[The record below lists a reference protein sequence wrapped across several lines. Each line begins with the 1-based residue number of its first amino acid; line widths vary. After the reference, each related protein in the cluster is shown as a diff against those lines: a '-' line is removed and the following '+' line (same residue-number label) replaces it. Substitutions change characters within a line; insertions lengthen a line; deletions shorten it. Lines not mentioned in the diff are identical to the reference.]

1 MSLFVVVTNN
11 HAFENRIQ
19 WILSPLLL
27 LLLLLLLML
36 Y

>member
-1 MSLFVVVTNN
+1 MSLFVVVTNI